1 MKSMKGGGWAAVG
14 EVMEVGTGAP
24 EGFEQRNNRIT
35 LGLWPELYGEEQ
47 RRRGRKGTETS

>member
-1 MKSMKGGGWAAVG
+1 MKGGGWAAVG